1 MLDHEMHLAE
11 GLRFQKLGML
21 EQALEHYDVA
31 AKSSTDPAQVS
42 EALRREAL
50 VYRAWCKWD
59 KAVEAAR
66 QSATIAHTAK
76 LDELYAEALNAEA
89 IVHQERGEFDEA
101 IALLR
106 KSLASAATHR
116 LRGITYQNMG
126 SIAAQ
131 RADLAAAADCYR
143 KSYRF
148 FRRAK
153 YQWGEAFALNNYA
166 AVALDLGNLKLA
178 EVVAGQAMAA
188 ARRVGDLELLGIA
201 AMNSAEALAA
211 QGRLD
216 EAERLAVAALDYFV
230 VEENNLRRA
239 QCLRVI
245 GDLKI
250 LRGERTAARPAYLQA
265 LQLAESVGSELE
277 SSRIRDCLELT
288 EPSS

>member
-1 MLDHEMHLAE
+1 MPDHQMHLDE

-21 EQALEHYDVA
+21 EEALDHYESASRV
-31 AKSSTDPAQVS
+31 TTEPALVG

-66 QSATIAHTAK
+66 QSAAVARSANLH
-76 LDELYAEALNAEA
+76 ELHAEALNAEA
-89 IVHQERGEFDEA
+89 IVHQERGDFDRA
-101 IALLR
+101 MSLLQEILDTAVSD
-106 KSLASAATHR
+106 KV
-116 LRGITYQNMG
+116 RGITYQNMG

-131 RADLAAAADCYR
+131 RADLAAAADYYR

-166 AVALDLGNLKLA
+166 AVALDLGSLKLA

-188 ARRVGDLELLGIA
+188 ARTVGDLELLGIA
-201 AMNSAEALAA
+201 AMNAAEALAA
-211 QGRLD
+211 QRRLD
-216 EAERLAVAALDYFV
+216 DAERLALAALDYFM
-230 VEENNLRRA
+230 VEQNDLRRA

-245 GDLKI
+245 GDLKVM
-250 LRGERTAARPAYLQA
+250 RGERTDARLAYADA
-265 LQLAESVGSELE
+265 LQLAESVGSEVE

-288 EPSS
+288 EPA